1 MSMTTKITLGIVLF
15 MIIFVATGLVLL
27 NEGILDSQQD
37 TPTTPGTGRMQ
48 VETRAQLARSIE
60 AGALIFYSNCTP
72 CHGQSGEGIP
82 GKGPS
87 LNPDLFTKHFPALQ
101 AAKTFNGTLP
111 DFIKLTVAAG
121 RPVQSTYAESLG
133 GFANPMPTWSQQYG
147 GPLRDDQIQDVV
159 NFVLNWQAQATAGP
173 TVPSNF
179 KAVGSDPTTA
189 LPTGD
194 PARGADLFAQKLKF
208 ASGSAAPCKACH
220 SLQPDTVIVGPSLAG
235 VATRADTREPGK
247 SAADYIRESIQSP
260 SAFIVP
266 GNPNFVGA
274 NGKSVMPEGLGNNM
288 SAQDLA
294 DLIAYLQTLK

>member
-1 MSMTTKITLGIVLF
+1 MSMTTKITVGIVLF

-27 NEGILDSQQD
+27 NEGILDSQQN
-37 TPTTPGTGRMQ
+37 TPTNPGTGRMQ
-48 VETRAQLARSIE
+48 IETRAQQARSIE
-60 AGALIFYSNCTP
+60 AGALLFYSNCRT
-72 CHGQSGEGIP
+72 CHGDNGEGVP
-82 GKGPS
+82 GKGPT

-101 AAKTFNGTLP
+101 TARTFNGTLP
-111 DFIKLTVAAG
+111 DFVKLTVAAG

-133 GFANPMPTWSQQYG
+133 GFAAPMPTWSQQYG

-159 NFVLNWQAQATAGP
+159 NFVLNWQAQANAGP

-179 KAVGSDPTTA
+179 KAIGSDLTTA

-194 PARGADLFAQKLKF
+194 ATRGADLFAQKVKF
-208 ASGSAAPCKACH
+208 ENGSAAPCKACH

-235 VATRADTREPGK
+235 LAARADSREPGK
-247 SAADYIRESIQSP
+247 AAADYIRESIQNP

-266 GNPNFVGA
+266 GNANFVS
-274 NGKSVMPEGLGNNM
+274 NGKSVMPDGLGNNM